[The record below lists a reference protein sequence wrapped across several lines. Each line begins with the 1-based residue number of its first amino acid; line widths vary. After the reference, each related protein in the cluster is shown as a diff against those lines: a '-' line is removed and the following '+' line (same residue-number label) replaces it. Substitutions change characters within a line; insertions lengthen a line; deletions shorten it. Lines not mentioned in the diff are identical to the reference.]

1 MNLNK
6 IFSFENLLEAHKLC
20 RRSKQH
26 KRGAIMFE
34 IELGRNIVKL
44 TEELANKKYK
54 LGKYRKFTIFDP
66 KKRLIEALPY
76 KDRVVLMC
84 FCRYALE
91 PRLDCRL
98 IFDNAASRKGKGP
111 EFAIERLCCFIR
123 KLYCQKPNE
132 DIYFLKC
139 DIAKYFQNINHTILL
154 EKLRRC
160 GFSDDEMW
168 FMEQVVR
175 SHGESGVPLGNQT
188 SQWFALLYLDEI
200 DRLIKERLRAPF
212 YIRYMD
218 DFVLL
223 SEDKAFLQRCRNEI
237 GQTCR
242 ESLKLQL
249 NNKTQIGRLK
259 DGLDFLGYNFKLTA
273 TGKILKS
280 LRASARRRQ
289 RHYIKMIAH
298 YYLQD
303 VLDDEYLNVRFNA
316 FKAHMK
322 GTLDWKFVR
331 DRLNSL
337 KKKKRLMKKAE
348 DKKFLPVC

>member
-1 MNLNK
+1 MNQNK

-168 FMEQVVR
+168 FMEQVIR
-175 SHGESGVPLGNQT
+175 SHGEIGVPLGNQT

-200 DRLIKERLRAPF
+200 DRLAKER
-212 YIRYMD
+212 
-218 DFVLL
+218 
-223 SEDKAFLQRCRNEI
+223 
-237 GQTCR
+237 
-242 ESLKLQL
+242 
-249 NNKTQIGRLK
+249 
-259 DGLDFLGYNFKLTA
+259 
-273 TGKILKS
+273 

-322 GTLDWKFVR
+322 GTSDWKFVR
-331 DRLNSL
+331 DRLNNL